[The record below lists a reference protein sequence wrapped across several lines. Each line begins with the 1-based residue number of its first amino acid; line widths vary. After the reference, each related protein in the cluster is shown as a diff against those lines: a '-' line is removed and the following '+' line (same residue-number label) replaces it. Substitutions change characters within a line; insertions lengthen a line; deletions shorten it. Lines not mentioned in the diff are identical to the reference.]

1 MTTTEK
7 EEEAKA
13 SGESSGDESGGGG
26 GGGEDLEISEFEP
39 TKPKDTSLPTMEQER
54 ESTVEAEARW
64 EKEHKMEPEE
74 PQYEV

>member
-1 MTTTEK
+1 VTSTEK
-7 EEEAKA
+7 EEETRA

-26 GGGEDLEISEFEP
+26 GGEDFEISEFEP

>member
-1 MTTTEK
+1 MTRTEED
-7 EEEAKA
+7 EETKV
-13 SGESSGDESGGGG
+13 SGESSGDESSG

-39 TKPKDTSLPTMEQER
+39 TKPKETSLPTMEQER

>member
-1 MTTTEK
+1 MTSTEK

-13 SGESSGDESGGGG
+13 SGESSGDESGG

>member
-26 GGGEDLEISEFEP
+26 GEDLEISEFEP
-39 TKPKDTSLPTMEQER
+39 TKPKETSLPTMEQER